1 MTKQLPVTHQWS
13 VCLSGWVVV
22 VFWWLSV
29 TCSVPLCRT
38 EELSPVLVCQD
49 GALRLLRGSDLVYEV
64 EVAGPP
70 QCATLNGVDG
80 GIDVVVCVRLLLCAC
95 ICAYAMWCARH
106 SCVWACEWTFVC
118 IVLLVF
124 TDAAYFV

>member
-1 MTKQLPVTHQWS
+1 M
-13 VCLSGWVVV
+13 
-22 VFWWLSV
+22 
-29 TCSVPLCRT
+29 CSVLLCRT

-80 GIDVVVCVRLLLCAC
+80 GMDVVVCVRLHLCAC
-95 ICAYAMWCARH
+95 SVVCHAFMCVGTGVYIC
-106 SCVWACEWTFVC
+106 VC
-118 IVLLVF
+118 IVPQVF
-124 TDAAYFV
+124 TDAAYLV